1 MADMTTK
8 QKAVLLKR
16 LENNLELYLDYY
28 DDEAKETKES
38 ELMVYINSAI
48 QFILEEGI
56 TLDLDQDGDCTLV
69 TMYAS
74 WLYDK
79 RKDGVAIMPRM
90 LRYNLNNK
98 LFGQKVKE
106 YV

>member
-16 LENNLELYLDYY
+16 LEDNQELYLAYY
-28 DDEAKETKES
+28 DDEAKASKES
-38 ELMVYINSAI
+38 ELMFYINSAI
-48 QFILEEGI
+48 QFITEEGI
-56 TLDLDQDGDCTLV
+56 ELDYGKEGDCALIV
-69 TMYAS
+69 MYAS

-90 LRYNLNNK
+90 LRYNLNNR